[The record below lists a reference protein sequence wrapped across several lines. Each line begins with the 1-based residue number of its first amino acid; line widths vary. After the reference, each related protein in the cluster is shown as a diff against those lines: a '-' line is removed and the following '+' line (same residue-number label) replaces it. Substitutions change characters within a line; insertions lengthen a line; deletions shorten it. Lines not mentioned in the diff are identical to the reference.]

1 MPNDIRRFLQNRIRN
16 LDILIDAEQK
26 AIQNAPMGKISISRT
41 HGYTQFRLLK
51 DGSMTYI
58 RSSETEL
65 ICSLAQKLYNE
76 KIIKVASNEREC
88 LQKCLG
94 TLGMIPEEVLDQM
107 DYSFI
112 PFIKPI
118 ILSGKD
124 YIQQWVNSDYK
135 RKDPP
140 VDSPFITK
148 KGELVRSKSELL
160 IADRLFD
167 KGIPYRYEAELN
179 LSGFVIHPDFTILDV
194 KYRREVYHEHFGL
207 MDDVSYVNDSVAR
220 VNLYSRN
227 NIFLGDRLFVTMET
241 KQRPLN
247 LSLMEKMFNRFI
259 P

>member
-41 HGYTQFRLLK
+41 HGYTQYRLLK
-51 DGSMTYI
+51 DGSITYI

-107 DYSFI
+107 DNSFI

-118 ILSGKD
+118 ILSDKD

-140 VDSPFITK
+140 VASPFITK

-179 LSGFVIHPDFTILDV
+179 LSGFVIHPTLR
-194 KYRREVYHEHFGL
+194 YL
-207 MDDVSYVNDSVAR
+207 MSNIVAR
-220 VNLYSRN
+220 SIMSTSDSWMMSAMLTTASRVL
-227 NIFLGDRLFVTMET
+227 ISILGITYFWAIVSSLPW
-241 KQRPLN
+241 KQSSVLLTYP
-247 LSLMEKMFNRFI
+247 
-259 P
+259 